1 MWSVGT
7 NSVTA
12 YLDYVVRAQVW
23 DRILPA
29 LGMEVIKMAKNTGNG
44 HRKGA
49 VKQRSE
55 FKRGDIWFKRDTKT
69 GRILNGSP
77 NQHKGVRNEK

>member
-1 MWSVGT
+1 MV
-7 NSVTA
+7 
-12 YLDYVVRAQVW
+12 YLEYVVRAQG
-23 DRILPA
+23 RKPNLTT
-29 LGMEVIKMAKNTGNG
+29 LGTEVIKMAKNTGRG
-44 HRKGA
+44 QRKGA

-55 FKRGDIWFKRDTKT
+55 FKRGDTWFKRDTKT